1 MRAVIILKN
10 IKRINKEF
18 INNSFIVGADLGA
31 YNAIRNGITP
41 DVAIGDFDSVTEEEF
56 EIIKTHSKKMIILN
70 PIKDKTDTLEALEL
84 VKDYDE
90 IIILGGISGKRIEHF
105 YANLLLLYQYKN
117 LKIMDDNSLIEVK
130 SRSFSPNINYKFVSI
145 FSLDDNT
152 NIDLIGFKYNL
163 TNYDLK
169 IDNPLGVSNEIIEDP
184 FVKINRGKILIIY
197 TKDDKES

>member
-18 INNSFIVGADLGA
+18 INNSFIVSADLGA

-130 SRSFSPNINYKFVSI
+130 SRSFSPNINYKYVSI
-145 FSLDDNT
+145 FTLDDNT
-152 NIDLIGFKYNL
+152 NIDLIGFK
-163 TNYDLK
+163 
-169 IDNPLGVSNEIIEDP
+169 
-184 FVKINRGKILIIY
+184 
-197 TKDDKES
+197 